1 MRVSGKKLYA
11 PEKRPMQQIIKPFA
25 TILITVNRFQP
36 RNTDVTTGSVVVWVN
51 GPSASYTAMESD
63 FLSGNHSGFE
73 PGTSFVTEHD
83 DGSDEFNV
91 RRLQIVEADV
101 LLEHTLS
108 IPNVETGRLTK

>member
-51 GPSASYTAMESD
+51 GPSASYTSHTAIESD
-63 FLSGNHSGFE
+63 
-73 PGTSFVTEHD
+73 SFIRELPR
-83 DGSDEFNV
+83 F
-91 RRLQIVEADV
+91 
-101 LLEHTLS
+101 
-108 IPNVETGRLTK
+108 